1 MSVDYEFKVRWGD
14 TDAAGIVFYPNF
26 YKWMNEAT
34 HEFFAKIGLPAST
47 LFEEEQIAIP
57 LLETHCEFKSPLL
70 FEDIVNIRS
79 SVVEVRNKV
88 FKMSHQFYRGDQ
100 LIAEGYEVRA
110 WTLFK
115 DKPKAQPIPDN
126 IREKMLFHYLQT
138 SKV

>member
-1 MSVDYEFKVRWGD
+1 MTIDYEFKVRWGD

-34 HEFFAKIGLPAST
+34 HEFFAQIGLPISA
-47 LFEEEQIAIP
+47 LFEEERIGIP

-70 FEDIVNIRS
+70 CEDVVTVR
-79 SVVEVRNKV
+79 SVVVEIRNKV
-88 FKMSHQFYRGDQ
+88 FKVSHQFYKGEQ

-115 DKPKAQPIPDN
+115 GKPKAQPIPDDV
-126 IREKMLFHYLQT
+126 RKKMTL
-138 SKV
+138 S

>member
-1 MSVDYEFKVRWGD
+1 MTINYEFKVRWGD

-34 HEFFAKIGLPAST
+34 HEFFAKIGLPIST
-47 LFEEEQIAIP
+47 LFEEERIGIP

-70 FEDIVNIRS
+70 CEDVVIVR
-79 SVVEVRNKV
+79 SVVVEIRNKV
-88 FKMSHQFYRGDQ
+88 FKVSHQFYRGEQ

-115 DKPKAQPIPDN
+115 DKPKAQPIPDDV
-126 IREKMLFHYLQT
+126 RKKMML
-138 SKV
+138 S